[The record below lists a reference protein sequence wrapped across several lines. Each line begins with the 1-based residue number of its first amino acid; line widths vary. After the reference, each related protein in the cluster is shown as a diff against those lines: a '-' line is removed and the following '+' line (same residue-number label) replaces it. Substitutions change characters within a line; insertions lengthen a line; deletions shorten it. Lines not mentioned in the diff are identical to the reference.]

1 MSVLARNRKPSRF
14 EVFHNLYKLR
24 KDITELLLRDFGYN
38 FDKQEKSLEK
48 RFGGRAYDQLDK
60 QEKVRYKQLLTRWVA
75 FDEWFIKDERAV
87 IVDCLREITRHVYAA
102 NSIYPTCREELAQRR
117 LHQDEAVGQCY
128 RLTQELQY
136 AIETLP
142 VDVNVYLRFA
152 DAIQTEINL
161 IKGWRKS
168 DNKLKVVTSD
178 SATNFANVNNNGNT
192 NNNNASNANGVR
204 PDFTPAS
211 I

>member
-1 MSVLARNRKPSRF
+1 MSVLAKNRKPSRF

-38 FDKQEKSLEK
+38 FDKQEQSLEK

-102 NSIYPTCREELAQRR
+102 NSIYPTCPEELVQRR
-117 LHQDEAVGQCY
+117 LHQDEAIG
-128 RLTQELQY
+128 
-136 AIETLP
+136 
-142 VDVNVYLRFA
+142 
-152 DAIQTEINL
+152 
-161 IKGWRKS
+161 
-168 DNKLKVVTSD
+168 
-178 SATNFANVNNNGNT
+178 
-192 NNNNASNANGVR
+192 
-204 PDFTPAS
+204 
-211 I
+211 